1 MPRRHV
7 EDPHMQ
13 NRATAK
19 ISSLERAR
27 SQWKQAVC
35 EYPTSRKTF
44 RQFVKDGP
52 ADLSMTLQALVLTEY
67 VGRRNAFGEVRRDG
81 KDDKEPMNRVARAA
95 LNDLFGKLERNS
107 RLEHRRKATGPMRK
121 SSSLHVLCAT
131 DGSLASR
138 MALELVQCFRMPAAS
153 TLTLLYISEFGVSYP
168 AGLAALELPE
178 DRGETVLEQLKRN
191 VVSSD
196 WKTVR
201 YELLRGR
208 PAETILLA
216 TNRDQVDLVAVGA
229 HGRADIPHFLLRSV
243 SRRVVMYAPC
253 PVLVVKGPVAA
264 LRHVVIGIDGSQE
277 AEAAAEF
284 LLRLSLPEDTRVTV
298 ASVVPPLPHG
308 QAPMREDR
316 ATRLRQIRG
325 EVEDEARK
333 IVTHVVEKLRARGC
347 RADGV
352 VVSGHPSHELLKL
365 AEAMQ
370 VDLMVVGSRGLT
382 GDTRYLMGSVSDSI
396 VLYAPCAVLVF
407 RQEQGQGH
415 G

>member
-1 MPRRHV
+1 
-7 EDPHMQ
+7 
-13 NRATAK
+13 
-19 ISSLERAR
+19 
-27 SQWKQAVC
+27 
-35 EYPTSRKTF
+35 
-44 RQFVKDGP
+44 
-52 ADLSMTLQALVLTEY
+52 
-67 VGRRNAFGEVRRDG
+67 
-81 KDDKEPMNRVARAA
+81 MNRVVRAA
-95 LNDLFGKLERNS
+95 PNDLLEELECNR
-107 RLEHRRKATGPMRK
+107 RLEHRRKATVPMRK
-121 SSSLHVLCAT
+121 TSSLHVLCAT
-131 DGSLASR
+131 DGSPASR

-178 DRGETVLEQLKRN
+178 DRGEAVLEQLKRN

-196 WKTVR
+196 WKTVH
-201 YELLRGR
+201 YALLRGR
-208 PAETILLA
+208 PADTILLA
-216 TNRDQVDLVAVGA
+216 THRHQVDLVAVGA
-229 HGRADIPHFLLRSV
+229 QGQADIQHFLLRSV

-264 LRHVVIGIDGSQE
+264 LRHVVIGVDGSQE

-308 QAPMREDR
+308 QAPMREDQ
-316 ATRLRQIRG
+316 ATRLQQIRG

-333 IVTHVVEKLRARGC
+333 IVTHVAEKLRVHGC

-352 VVSGHPSHELLKL
+352 VLSGHPSHELIKL
-365 AEAMQ
+365 VEAMQ

-382 GDTRYLMGSVSDSI
+382 GDTRYLMGSVSDSV
-396 VLYAPCAVLVF
+396 VLYAPCSVLVF
-407 RQEQGQGH
+407 RQAQDEGH